1 MGTCEQQFDYCNVK
15 ARNSESRYKAAAA
28 AKAAM
33 AMMMTK
39 CEDAYEMCQ
48 EKEMM
53 ADAFS
58 SKGSSGQQMK
68 SLAMGVAVSK
78 KVASMQERQANEKS
92 LAVGVSVPKKA

>member
-1 MGTCEQQFDYCNVK
+1 MG

-39 CEDAYEMCQ
+39 CEDAYETCQ

-58 SKGSSGQQMK
+58 SKGSQQMSSGQQMK

-92 LAVGVSVPKKA
+92 LAVGVSVPKKAGASF